1 MIDATHIRLECLKL
15 ANGNITLAKEY
26 LTFVNEDISL
36 NGGYRGYMAVYN
48 DYKDIFDGAMNQRSQ
63 NWDDAQTSS
72 RFYTTGDSVDIPPM
86 NISYMHGI
94 IDEKEEI
101 KEHVIENDNFIKE
114 KFKDAW

>member
-1 MIDATHIRLECLKL
+1 MLDTTHIRLECLKL
-15 ANGNITLAKEY
+15 ANGDITLAKEY
-26 LTFVNEDISL
+26 LTFVNDEIAV
-36 NGGYRGYMAVYN
+36 GYKGYMAVYN
-48 DYKDIFDGAMNQRSQ
+48 DYKDIFDKAMSQKSQ

-94 IDEKEEI
+94 INEKEEEI
-101 KEHVIENDNFIKE
+101 EHVIENDNFIKE

>member
-26 LTFVNEDISL
+26 LTFVNEEIAEIV
-36 NGGYRGYMAVYN
+36 GYRGYMAVYK
-48 DYKDIFDGAMNQRSQ
+48 DYKDIFDKAMSQKSQ
-63 NWDDAQTSS
+63 NWNDAQASS
-72 RFYTTGDSVDIPPM
+72 RFYTTDSVDIPPM

-101 KEHVIENDNFIKE
+101 KEHVIENNNFIKE